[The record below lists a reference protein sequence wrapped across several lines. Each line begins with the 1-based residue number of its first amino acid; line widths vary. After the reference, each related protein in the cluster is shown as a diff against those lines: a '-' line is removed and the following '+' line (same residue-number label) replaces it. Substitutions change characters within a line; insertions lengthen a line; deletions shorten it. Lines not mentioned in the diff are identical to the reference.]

1 MTIDFEN
8 VNVYA
13 DLKHE
18 QCVTVDL
25 KEQFAELVYQKGTGI
40 QAHALA
46 LKIFNGDKEFD
57 EKEVNLIKSF
67 TDKFCTPMI
76 IDAIHTLCKQ

>member
-18 QCVTVDL
+18 QCVTVNL
-25 KEQFAELVYQKGTGI
+25 KEQFAELVY
-40 QAHALA
+40 
-46 LKIFNGDKEFD
+46 
-57 EKEVNLIKSF
+57 
-67 TDKFCTPMI
+67 
-76 IDAIHTLCKQ
+76 